1 MKQRIRYVILKKEF
15 LLIAGGKSMAKLLS
29 LVGIFGFALLALG
42 INSGLM
48 RHLTEKMES
57 PFMRLVE
64 IENKVGQVTLMSCS
78 ASI

>member
-15 LLIAGGKSMAKLLS
+15 LLIAGGKSMAKLLI

-48 RHLTEKMES
+48 SHLDRENGT

-64 IENKVGQVTLMSCS
+64 VETK
-78 ASI
+78 